1 MAKRT
6 PEPVILLAEDHV
18 PLLRNLAFLL
28 TIAGYEVITAGN
40 GLEALNALKN
50 RTPDLIISD
59 IDMPCMNG
67 FELLGRVRASQ
78 SHRTVPFVF
87 ISDRY
92 GLEDIT
98 RSLDLGADD
107 YVPKPF
113 DLNDVLH
120 AVDRLLPRIA
130 GKLKDTA

>member
-6 PEPVILLAEDHV
+6 PEPIILLVEDHI

-28 TIAGYEVITAGN
+28 TIAGYEVLTAAN
-40 GLEALNALKN
+40 GQEALNILQKHA
-50 RTPDLIISD
+50 PDLIISD
-59 IDMPCMNG
+59 VDMPRMDG
-67 FELLGRVRASQ
+67 FELLARVRNDKR
-78 SHRTVPFVF
+78 HRTVPFVI

-113 DLNDVLH
+113 DLNDVLY

-130 GKLKDTA
+130 GKLRDTA